1 MQETNKKQQNKKGQ
15 KSIMKSF
22 LKTFTSFS
30 QVMPMFVGVILLMG
44 LFNTFITKEMI
55 TSVFTGNM
63 FSDILL
69 GAGIGSI
76 SAGHPITSYIIGDE
90 LLKNGVSLFA
100 ITSFIVSWVTV
111 GIIQYPMEASILCKR
126 FAIARNV
133 ISFILAMLVSLATV
147 MTLRLL

>member
-63 FSDILL
+63 FSDIPSEAMDGLIECIQ
-69 GAGIGSI
+69 GFFKTKMS
-76 SAGHPITSYIIGDE
+76 
-90 LLKNGVSLFA
+90 SL
-100 ITSFIVSWVTV
+100 
-111 GIIQYPMEASILCKR
+111 
-126 FAIARNV
+126 
-133 ISFILAMLVSLATV
+133 
-147 MTLRLL
+147 